1 MNLAEQAL
9 FLLDIQP
16 STKNR
21 KSLDNFA
28 NLDQMILASFPGE
41 SAPAEP
47 VKNEPTAEKKPF
59 SVASRMS
66 RVNYE
71 DQARAEALTQ
81 ALKHFRA
88 KNGSRSSSSRVI
100 RQS

>member
-1 MNLAEQAL
+1 MSIAEQAL
-9 FLLDIQP
+9 FLLDILP
-16 STKNR
+16 SIKHR
-21 KSLDNFA
+21 KSLDNFS
-28 NLDQMILASFPGE
+28 NLDQTINASFPGAN
-41 SAPAEP
+41 APEE
-47 VKNEPTAEKKPF
+47 VNKVERTEENPF

-66 RVNYE
+66 RSNYE

-88 KNGSRSSSSRVI
+88 KNAAKPTSSRVI